1 MQDIAMELKILFCTL
16 AIFFSGMY
24 AGYNLGIEN
33 VLNRMKKDIQKIDQ
47 YFQYLDSE
55 EIRKIDPDEI
65 TMEYIDKIL
74 NSGPNDPEN
83 K

>member
-1 MQDIAMELKILFCTL
+1 MQDIAMELKILFCTVT
-16 AIFFSGMY
+16 IFFSGMY
-24 AGYNLGIEN
+24 IGYRLGIES
-33 VLNRMKKDIQKIDQ
+33 VLDRMKKDIQKIDQ
-47 YFQYLDSE
+47 YFQYLDDE

>member
-1 MQDIAMELKILFCTL
+1 MQDIAMELKILFCIL

-24 AGYNLGIEN
+24 IGYRLGIESI
-33 VLNRMKKDIQKIDQ
+33 LDRMKNYIQKIDQ
-47 YFQYLDSE
+47 YFQYLDTE
-55 EIRKIDPDEI
+55 EIRKLDPNNI
-65 TMEYIDKIL
+65 TEEHIDKIL